1 MKPNLNTVFK
11 PNLVKANNNQ
21 EQIKNIQEGV
31 ADLTPKIADQKDA
44 DFLNS
49 IKNAINEV

>member
-21 EQIKNIQEGV
+21 EQTNNLPNNNTK
-31 ADLTPKIADQKDA
+31 QKT
-44 DFLNS
+44 N
-49 IKNAINEV
+49 